1 MKARMGEHLRTFE
14 IRSGKP
20 FLDVLQGQKADR
32 VPFWFMRQ
40 AGRYLPEYRE
50 LRARKGGFLE
60 MAMDPEAAC
69 EITVQP
75 IRRFGMDAAII
86 FSDIL
91 VIPMALG
98 QKLEF
103 AAGEGPRLDALDSAR
118 DISRLGYSGFSAK
131 LGPVYEALARTR
143 EQLKAEGFSQTA
155 LIGFC
160 GAPWTVATYM
170 IEGGSSKDFVKT
182 KLMAYQDPEGFS
194 ALIDLLVEASAQY
207 LVEQVRA
214 GAEALQIFDSW
225 AGALDAESFM
235 RWCVRPAREIV
246 KLVRAACPD
255 VPIIGFPKG
264 AGYNYQSYVRE
275 TGVSA
280 VGLDSQTP
288 VDWAARSLQ
297 PLMPVQ
303 GNLDPLCLLAG
314 GDGLVLAAEKI
325 LTALGNGPFIFN
337 LGHGIHKDTPIEHVE
352 RLVEMV
358 RNHG

>member
-1 MKARMGEHLRTFE
+1 MTEAFKTFE

-20 FLDVLQGQKADR
+20 FVDVLQGRKAGR
-32 VPFWFMRQ
+32 TPFWFMRQ

-60 MAMDPEAAC
+60 MAMDPDSAC
-69 EITVQP
+69 EITMQP

-91 VIPMALG
+91 VVPMALG
-98 QKLEF
+98 QRLEF
-103 AAGEGPRLDALDSAR
+103 AAGEGPKLDALESAKG
-118 DISRLGYSGFSAK
+118 IARLGYSGFAAA

-143 EQLKAEGFSQTA
+143 AQLQAEGFSETA

-170 IEGGSSKDFVKT
+170 IEGGSSRDFVKT
-182 KLMAYQDPEGFS
+182 KLMAYRDPDGFA

-207 LVEQVRA
+207 LIEQVRA
-214 GAEALQIFDSW
+214 GAEVLQIFDSW
-225 AGALDAESFM
+225 AGTLDAGSFA

-246 KLVRAACPD
+246 TLVRAACPD

-264 AGYNYQSYVRE
+264 AGYGYLSYASE

-280 VGLDSQTP
+280 LGLDSQTP
-288 VDWAARSLQ
+288 VEWAARLQ
-297 PLMPVQ
+297 SIAPVQ

-314 GDGLVLAAEKI
+314 GDQMALEVERI
-325 LTALGNGPFIFN
+325 LTMLGNGPFVFN
-337 LGHGIHKDTPIEHVE
+337 LGHGIHKDTPVEHVE
-352 RLVEMV
+352 ALVRMIKD
-358 RNHG
+358 HG

>member
-1 MKARMGEHLRTFE
+1 MTESLKAFE

-20 FLDVLQGQKADR
+20 FVDVLRGRKGGKI
-32 VPFWFMRQ
+32 PLWLMRQ

-50 LRARKGGFLE
+50 LRAQKGGFLE
-60 MAMDPEAAC
+60 MAMDPDSAC
-69 EITVQP
+69 EITMQP

-98 QKLEF
+98 QGLEF
-103 AAGEGPRLDALDSAR
+103 TAGEGPKLDALDSAG
-118 DISRLGYSGFSAK
+118 DLSRLGYSGFSAK
-131 LGPVYEALARTR
+131 LVPVYEALRRTR
-143 EQLKAEGFSQTA
+143 AQLEAEGFAETA

-170 IEGGSSKDFVKT
+170 IEGGSSRDFMKT
-182 KLMAYQDPEGFS
+182 RLMAYRDPEGFA
-194 ALIDLLVEASAQY
+194 ALIDLLTEASAQY
-207 LVEQVRA
+207 LIEQVRA

-225 AGALDAESFM
+225 AGALDASGFA

-246 KLVRAACPD
+246 RLVRAACPD

-264 AGYNYQSYVRE
+264 AGYGCLSYVRE

-280 VGLDSQTP
+280 LGLDSQTP

-297 PLMPVQ
+297 PLVPVQ

-314 GDGLVLAAEKI
+314 GDQMALEVERI
-325 LTALGNGPFIFN
+325 LGTLGGGPFVFN
-337 LGHGIHKDTPIEHVE
+337 LGHGIHKDTPPAHVE
-352 RLVEMV
+352 TLIRMV
-358 RNHG
+358 RDHG